1 MSIDQTRSVDQ
12 MELPW
17 AVNDGTDRNA
27 RNFIQRWGKAVRLND
42 LTDEWDVVCVRAPL
56 VLNRMPWIIRCRRLR
71 GKVFTRHP
79 ADARSYRW
87 ETDNLRPQVRTL
99 MEQRSDQIKFK
110 SFQTNESAPESQVP
124 PGGLELNLT

>member
-42 LTDEWDVVCVRAPL
+42 LTDEWDVVCVCAFGP
-56 VLNRMPWIIRCRRLR
+56 
-71 GKVFTRHP
+71 KS
-79 ADARSYRW
+79 DAVNYSVPSI
-87 ETDNLRPQVRTL
+87 TG
-99 MEQRSDQIKFK
+99 K
-110 SFQTNESAPESQVP
+110 SFHEAPGRRTKLP
-124 PGGLELNLT
+124 MGNW